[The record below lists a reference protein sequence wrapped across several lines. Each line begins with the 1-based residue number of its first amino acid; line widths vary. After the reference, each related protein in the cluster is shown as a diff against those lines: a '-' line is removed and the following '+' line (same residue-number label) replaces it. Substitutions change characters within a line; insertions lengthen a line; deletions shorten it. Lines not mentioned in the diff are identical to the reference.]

1 MNMMLH
7 KLDMFVLFKKEAPI
21 MDESDK
27 HVNMIKL
34 KDANKHT
41 RNEDRGS
48 SEDLENSKPSQ

>member
-1 MNMMLH
+1 
-7 KLDMFVLFKKEAPI
+7 

-27 HVNMIKL
+27 RGKMIKL

-48 SEDLENSKPSQ
+48 SEDLENSKQSQ